1 MARKEGPTVKD
12 ETFGQWIKRIRKERG
27 LSQGRVCLC
36 SGISGMTLFDLE
48 RDKTYPP
55 SAQAKTLYGL
65 AVALDVDPGEML
77 RRAAETDT
85 FLAGWWRNPKRGGW

>member
-1 MARKEGPTVKD
+1 MKA

-27 LSQGRVCLC
+27 LSQGRTCLG
-36 SGISGMTLFDLE
+36 SGVASMTLFDAE
-48 RDKTYPP
+48 RDKTYP
-55 SAQAKTLYGL
+55 AAMTAKTLFGL

>member
-1 MARKEGPTVKD
+1 MKA

-27 LSQGRVCLC
+27 LSQGRTCLG
-36 SGISGMTLFDLE
+36 SGVASMTLFDAE
-48 RDKTYPP
+48 RDKTYP
-55 SAQAKTLYGL
+55 AAMTAKTLFGL

-77 RRAAETDT
+77 RRAAETDE

>member
-27 LSQGRVCLC
+27 LSQGKACLG
-36 SGISGMTLFDLE
+36 SGVASMTLFDAE
-48 RDKTYPP
+48 RDKTYP
-55 SAQAKTLYGL
+55 AAMTARVLYGL
-65 AVALDVDPGEML
+65 AVALDVDPGEVL

-85 FLAGWWRNPKRGGW
+85 LRAGWWRNPKRKEW

>member
-48 RDKTYPP
+48 RDKTYP
-55 SAQAKTLYGL
+55 AAMTARVLYGL
-65 AVALDVDPGEML
+65 AVALDVDPGEVL

-85 FLAGWWRNPKRGGW
+85 LRAGWWRNPKRGGW

>member
-1 MARKEGPTVKD
+1 MARKEEPAVKA

-27 LSQGRVCLC
+27 LSQGRVCLR

-48 RDKTYPP
+48 RDKTYP
-55 SAQAKTLYGL
+55 AAMTARVLFGL
-65 AVALDVDPGEML
+65 AVALGIDPGEVL
-77 RRAAETDT
+77 RRAAETDE